1 LKQSSVAT
9 GRFEGGCAAVEA
21 DVLEVDL
28 LVGVVDAND
37 TSIDLL

>member
-9 GRFEGGCAAVEA
+9 GRFEGGCAAVEV